1 MLHDVMVVGGSFAGL
16 AAATQLGRARRSV
29 VVIDAGQP
37 RNRFSPAAHGI
48 LAHDGRPPAEILGQ
62 ALHELE
68 RYDTVRLVQSVGV
81 SAEAVD
87 EAFRL
92 TLQDGRTL
100 MGKQLI
106 LAYGVRDIL
115 PELPG
120 LAERWGHTVLHCP
133 YCHGFELDQQP
144 MGVLA
149 RNETAFHAAMLLPD
163 WGPTTLFTQGEFQ
176 PTEEQ
181 RLALAARGA
190 RIETTPVVGL
200 LGDAPGLE
208 GVCLQDGRVMRM
220 SGLFVAP
227 LLQPSADLA
236 QQLGCTMATGP
247 MGELVEVDPMQRTSR
262 AGVYA
267 AGDLASAMSNATLSA
282 AAGIRAAASAHF
294 ALVFGPAHG

>member
-1 MLHDVMVVGGSFAGL
+1 MLYDVVVVGGSFAGL

-29 VVIDAGQP
+29 VVVDAGQP

-48 LAHDGRPPAEILGQ
+48 LGHDGKPPAEILGQ

-68 RYDTVRLVQSVGV
+68 RYRTVSVVQGV
-81 SAEAVD
+81 AVNACAV
-87 EAFRL
+87 EEGFQL

-100 MGKQLI
+100 QGRQLI

-120 LAERWGHTVLHCP
+120 LAERWGRTVLHCP

-149 RNETAFHAAMLLPD
+149 RNEMAFHAAMLLPD
-163 WGPTTLFTQGEFQ
+163 WGPTTLFTQGGFH
-176 PTEEQ
+176 PTDEQ
-181 RLALAARGA
+181 HQALAARGV
-190 RIETTPVVGL
+190 RIETTLITGL
-200 LGDAPGLE
+200 LGDAPGLD
-208 GVCLQDGRVMRM
+208 GVCLQDGRVIPV

-236 QQLGCTMATGP
+236 QQLGCTMASGP
-247 MGELVEVDPMQRTSR
+247 MGELVEVDPLQKTSR

-267 AGDLASAMSNATLSA
+267 AGDMASAMSNATLSA
-282 AAGIRAAASAHF
+282 AAGVRAAASAHF
-294 ALVFGPAHG
+294 SLVFGPAHA